1 MTADLI
7 ARLRRA
13 DEYEPL
19 GHVGWEAADRI
30 AALEAKLARMEE
42 VEREQKGRQEAAV
55 KLMNKL
61 TTSETNLAECEA
73 RLGKAVETLNRIAHK
88 NVHEDV
94 FSRIAQETLAELKGS
109 KNDR

>member
-7 ARLRRA
+7 EEARKL
-13 DEYEPL
+13 DE
-19 GHVGWEAADRI
+19 
-30 AALEAKLARMEE
+30 K
-42 VEREQKGRQEAAV
+42 
-55 KLMNKL
+55 
-61 TTSETNLAECEA
+61 LAECEA